1 MPQGIKY
8 ERKLNKWI
16 CDPANKGKQ
25 MPEELIPDSDA
36 EFHVLNCTIQRY
48 STSEKR

>member
-25 MPEELIPDSDA
+25 IPEELIPDSDA
-36 EFHVLNCTIQRY
+36 EFHVLNCTIQR
-48 STSEKR
+48 

>member
-16 CDPANKGKQ
+16 CDPANKGKPI
-25 MPEELIPDSDA
+25 PEELIPDSDA
-36 EFHVLNCTIQRY
+36 EFHMLDGI
-48 STSEKR
+48 KK